1 MALGR
6 FDSFS
11 RARDAL
17 CVLCIAIAIKAP
29 RESKWKCEKII
40 PRSLW
45 VCDLVAFR
53 AAATVTPIL
62 SIHLVSSPSSFLS
75 GVCRKFNYLPLL
87 RLAIIHTLFR
97 FVFTSTW
104 RKRILNCMP
113 LLSMWRDCQ
122 HGWMVTLLFIT
133 PVSLFHPQSLLSI
146 YCQRHRQ
153 THHRHTQWHCQRR
166 RPSCQTHHHLLPN
179 LAAVGDAKSWLVKAL
194 LVDLGVRTW
203 KPSPP

>member
-17 CVLCIAIAIKAP
+17 CVLCIAIALKAP

-53 AAATVTPIL
+53 ATAMVTPIL

-97 FVFTSTW
+97 FVFTSNW

-113 LLSMWRDCQ
+113 LLSRLPTWMDGNPLVHYTCQ
-122 HGWMVTLLFIT
+122 PLPSSIS
-133 PVSLFHPQSLLSI
+133 SL
-146 YCQRHRQ
+146 Y
-153 THHRHTQWHCQRR
+153 
-166 RPSCQTHHHLLPN
+166 LLPASSTN
-179 LAAVGDAKSWLVKAL
+179 PPPTHTMAL
-194 LVDLGVRTW
+194 PEVET
-203 KPSPP
+203 